1 VLLTN
6 EEETCEEIKLS
17 KVLKIHRSRHDI
29 TSEQLAA
36 QNTAEA
42 GFAQGDAN
50 VLIWPKSFT
59 SWIQANLKTAR
70 EAR

>member
-6 EEETCEEIKLS
+6 EEKTCEEIKLS

-50 VLIWPKSFT
+50 VLMPTSFT